1 MLSVTGFGGV
11 DEIGGNKF
19 LIEDEKSRI
28 FLDFGLSFKTSNQF
42 LDEFLNPRKFNGL
55 IDYQELGLLPKI
67 KGIYRTDYQK
77 HTNPKDPV
85 EELEF
90 DALFLTHAHADH
102 ASYIHFLR
110 KDLPFYGTKET
121 FAILKSIEDCSN
133 TANTDL
139 CTFTN
144 SFEIGSTKEGK
155 PKRLDSRDP
164 GILVPRSL
172 NEIDSNKKTLIG
184 DFEIEPVLVNHSL
197 LGACAYLIH
206 SPEADIAF
214 SGDIRLHGKSG
225 FLTENFA
232 KKARNVKYL
241 MIEGTRIDNQN
252 VKSELDVQNEIS
264 KIIRETSGLV
274 VANWPSR
281 DTDRL
286 WSFFNAA
293 VENDRVLVISS
304 KQAYLLNQLSQSG
317 ADVPS
322 IDNKNIRIFIQRRS
336 WGLLGISDQKDQIL
350 KDYSFVKWEAGF
362 LDHSNMVT
370 FKDIQ
375 TDYSRYVFRA
385 DLFDMTD
392 LIDIRPPPNSSYIR
406 SMVEPFDDE
415 MLVSE
420 QKLDNWLHHF
430 KLKKFQTHCSGHAP
444 SPDLI
449 KIIELIEPE
458 FVIPIHTT
466 NAQKFKELGFNC
478 LFLSSGVSKKL

>member
-28 FLDFGLSFKTSNQF
+28 FLDFGLSFKTSNKF

-77 HTNPKDPV
+77 HTNQKDPI

-102 ASYIHFLR
+102 ASYVHFLR

-144 SFEIGSTKEGK
+144 SFETGVTKDGK
-155 PKRLDSRDP
+155 VKRLDSRDP
-164 GILVPRSL
+164 GILVQRPL
-172 NEIDSNKKTLIG
+172 NEIDQNKKTQIG

-206 SPEADIAF
+206 SPDADIAF
-214 SGDIRLHGKSG
+214 SGDIRLHGKDG

-252 VKSELDVQNEIS
+252 IKTELDVQNEIS
-264 KIIRETSGLV
+264 TIIGETSGLV

-293 VENDRVLVISS
+293 VENDRILVISS
-304 KQAYLLNQLSQSG
+304 KQAYLLNQLASTG
-317 ADVPS
+317 ANVPS
-322 IDNKNIRIFIQRRS
+322 INDKNIRIFIQRRS
-336 WGLLGISDQKDQIL
+336 WGLLGISDQKDQVL
-350 KDYSFVKWEAGF
+350 RDYSFVKWELEF
-362 LDHSNMVT
+362 LDHPNMVT

-375 TDYSRYVFRA
+375 NDYSHYVFRA

-392 LIDIRPPPNSSYIR
+392 LIDIKPPLNSVYIR

-449 KIIELIEPE
+449 KIIEMIDPE

-478 LFLSSGVSKKL
+478 LFLSSGISKKL